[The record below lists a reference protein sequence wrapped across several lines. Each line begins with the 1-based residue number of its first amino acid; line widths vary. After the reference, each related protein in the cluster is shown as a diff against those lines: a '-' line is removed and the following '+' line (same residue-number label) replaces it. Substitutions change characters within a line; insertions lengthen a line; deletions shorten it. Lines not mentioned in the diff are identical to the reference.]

1 MLADHWTRGIPGA
14 TRAARVFAGGT
25 GGPGARA
32 APGLDGGQVRSKTSR
47 WLAVGLLLCLCSQG
61 PSVRVAAQ
69 ARPAPAA
76 SPENQ
81 AREAFERGR
90 IHYDNGEFAKAAGA
104 FEQAYK
110 LSGREGLLYNLYLAY
125 RDANEQEKAAE
136 ALRQY
141 LAKVE
146 VIENRAQLEARL
158 KALDEGIAQ
167 RKAAE
172 AAEAAQ
178 AAERQHAEQA
188 AAPSAPLS
196 QVPAATEPGPG
207 RWWLTPVVVMGA
219 GGALM
224 LGSIGTGVAANSK
237 ADELEEGCPSGK
249 DCDPD
254 LKATADSGKTMAIV
268 TDVLLFGGLATVAVG
283 GVLLLLKKPK
293 KDAGADRA
301 PEARFACTRAGC
313 AGGVALRF

>member
-1 MLADHWTRGIPGA
+1 MRT
-14 TRAARVFAGGT
+14 V
-25 GGPGARA
+25 
-32 APGLDGGQVRSKTSR
+32 TSR
-47 WLAVGLLLCLCSQG
+47 WLAVGLLLCLCGQ
-61 PSVRVAAQ
+61 PSGRVGAQ
-69 ARPAPAA
+69 ARPASPAA
-76 SPENQ
+76 STEVQ

-90 IHYDNGEFAKAAGA
+90 IHYDNGEFAKASLA
-104 FEQAYK
+104 FEEAYK

-141 LAKVE
+141 LARVE

-172 AAEAAQ
+172 AAEAAERERT
-178 AAERQHAEQA
+178 AAAA
-188 AAPSAPLS
+188 AAPVAAASQAPG
-196 QVPAATEPGPG
+196 QAEPAAPG
-207 RWWLTPVVVMGA
+207 RWWLVPVTVMGA

-224 LGSIGTGVAANSK
+224 LGSIATGVMANNK
-237 ADELEEGCPSGK
+237 AKELEDGCDGNMCTS
-249 DCDPD
+249 D
-254 LKATADSGKTMAIV
+254 LKSTADSGKTMAIV
-268 TDVLLFGGLATVAVG
+268 TDVLLFGGLATAAVG

-293 KDAGADRA
+293 KDARADTA

>member
-1 MLADHWTRGIPGA
+1 M
-14 TRAARVFAGGT
+14 
-25 GGPGARA
+25 
-32 APGLDGGQVRSKTSR
+32 TSR
-47 WLAVGLLLCLCSQG
+47 WLALGVILGLCSHV
-61 PSVRVAAQ
+61 PAAPAAAQ
-69 ARPAPAA
+69 ARPAAPVAGT
-76 SPENQ
+76 ENQVQ

-90 IHYDNGEFAKAAGA
+90 IHYDNGEFTKASQA
-104 FEQAYK
+104 FEDAYR

-141 LAKVE
+141 LARVE

-178 AAERQHAEQA
+178 RGPVQEA
-188 AAPSAPLS
+188 AAPVAASPA
-196 QVPAATEPGPG
+196 PAAEPAPG
-207 RWWLTPVVVMGA
+207 RWWLTPVSIMGA

-224 LGSIGTGVAANSK
+224 LGSIATGVMANNK
-237 ADELEEGCPSGK
+237 AKELEEGCDGS
-249 DCDPD
+249 DCSQRPD
-254 LKATADSGKTMAIV
+254 LESTADSGKTLALV
-268 TDVLLFGGLATVAVG
+268 TDVLLFGGLATAAVG

-293 KDAGADRA
+293 RSSSADSA
-301 PEARFACTRAGC
+301 PEAQFACTRGAC

>member
-1 MLADHWTRGIPGA
+1 MRT
-14 TRAARVFAGGT
+14 V
-25 GGPGARA
+25 
-32 APGLDGGQVRSKTSR
+32 TSR
-47 WLAVGLLLCLCSQG
+47 WLAVGLLLCLCGQTSG
-61 PSVRVAAQ
+61 RVGAQ
-69 ARPAPAA
+69 ARPASPAA
-76 SPENQ
+76 STEVQ

-90 IHYDNGEFAKAAGA
+90 IHYDNGEFAKASLA
-104 FEQAYK
+104 FEEAYK

-141 LAKVE
+141 LARVE

-172 AAEAAQ
+172 AAEAAERERAAAAAAAAPVAAASQAPGQ
-178 AAERQHAEQA
+178 AAEP
-188 AAPSAPLS
+188 APA
-196 QVPAATEPGPG
+196 
-207 RWWLTPVVVMGA
+207 RWWLVPVTVMGA

-224 LGSIGTGVAANSK
+224 LSSIATGVMANNK
-237 ADELEEGCPSGK
+237 AKELEDGCDGSM
-249 DCDPD
+249 CTSD
-254 LKATADSGKTMAIV
+254 LKATADSGKTLALV
-268 TDVLLFGGLATVAVG
+268 TDVLLFGGLATAAVG

-293 KDAGADRA
+293 KDASADTP
-301 PEARFACTRAGC
+301 PEAHFACTRAGC

>member
-1 MLADHWTRGIPGA
+1 M
-14 TRAARVFAGGT
+14 
-25 GGPGARA
+25 
-32 APGLDGGQVRSKTSR
+32 RSKTSR
-47 WLAVGLLLCLCSQG
+47 WLAVGLLLCLCSQAA
-61 PSVRVAAQ
+61 SVRVSAQ
-69 ARPAPAA
+69 ARPAAPA

-178 AAERQHAEQA
+178 AAERQHAAEQA
-188 AAPSAPLS
+188 AAPVAPVS
-196 QVPAATEPGPG
+196 QAPAPG
-207 RWWLTPVVVMGA
+207 RWWLTPVVLMGA

-224 LGSIGTGVAANSK
+224 LGSIGTGVVANNK
-237 ADELEEGCPSGK
+237 ANELEEGCVGNN
-249 DCDPD
+249 CDPD

-268 TDVLLFGGLATVAVG
+268 TDVLLFGGLATAAVG
-283 GVLLLLKKPK
+283 GVLVLLKKPK
-293 KDAGADRA
+293 KDASADRT
-301 PEARFACTRAGC
+301 PEARFACTRSAC
-313 AGGVALRF
+313 AGGVSLRF